1 MSEVSLPFWLP
12 FYFYAVKKINT
23 EQNNQRE

>member
-12 FYFYAVKKINT
+12 VYFYAVKMIKT
-23 EQNNQRE
+23 EQNNQRK